1 MAKRGQSVIALVFSC
16 FLQRLECRALPA
28 KALFSEPVGNIAT
41 EALERRFA
49 DEELGRLLVATD
61 LAKRDGAWAVTVGFP
76 LRSGKREL
84 DEILVL
90 APTAIIRER
99 RLTTL
104 PEAVCGVPNT

>member
-1 MAKRGQSVIALVFSC
+1 MIALVFSC

-49 DEELGRLLVATD
+49 DEELGRLLVATY

-76 LRSGKREL
+76 LRAGNEVEL